1 MIDENHSRTRE
12 VVRTMTSSTD
22 HHAERIVIYPSRL
35 KATLVLLGAIAFV
48 VLGIWVGSP
57 AMRSRVSLLSVILVS
72 YVGVPFF
79 SACGLYALYRIVIHR
94 PALEI
99 DWTGITDTS
108 SAISAGHLNWEEID
122 HVVLYRYY
130 SQPMLGIIPKD
141 LDGFLN
147 RLGSIRRS
155 ILQLNL
161 RLGIAPINISQV
173 VLPMSVAELGD
184 LIRTRYG
191 VRVEGGGS

>member
-1 MIDENHSRTRE
+1 VIAKPAQEGY
-12 VVRTMTSSTD
+12 
-22 HHAERIVIYPSRL
+22 AERIVIYPSRL
-35 KATLVLLGAIAFV
+35 KATLVFLGAIAFV
-48 VLGIWVGSP
+48 VLGIWIGSP
-57 AMRSRVSLLSVILVS
+57 GMRSRVSPLEVILGS
-72 YVGVPFF
+72 YLGVPFF
-79 SACGLYALYRIVIHR
+79 GACGLYALYRIVIRR

-122 HVVLYRYY
+122 HVVLYRYH
-130 SQPMLGIIPKD
+130 SQPMLGIVPKD
-141 LDGFLN
+141 LGGFLN

-155 ILQLNL
+155 MLQLNL
-161 RLGIAPINISQV
+161 RLGIAPINIAQV

-191 VRVEGGGS
+191 VRVEGDGS